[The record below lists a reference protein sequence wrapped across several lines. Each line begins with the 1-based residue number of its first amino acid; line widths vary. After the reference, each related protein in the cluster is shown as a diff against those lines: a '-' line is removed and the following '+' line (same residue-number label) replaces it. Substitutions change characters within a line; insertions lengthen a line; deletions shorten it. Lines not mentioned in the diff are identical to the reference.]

1 MHLVLGIESSCDET
15 ACAVLEDGRNVRASL
30 LFSQVKTHAE
40 FGGVVPEVASRMHL
54 AKLPPLI
61 DETLSRAGIQLGDIS
76 AVAVTRAP
84 GLIGALLVGLS
95 YAKALAWQLGIPLV
109 GVNHLEGHMLAARLE
124 DPQPEFPYIALI
136 VSGGHTAIY
145 RIERPGSYHI
155 LGNTRDDAAGEA
167 FDKVAKLL
175 NLGYPGGAIIEKMSR
190 GVDHS
195 AVELP
200 RPMMNDDTF
209 DFSFSGLKTA
219 VLHLV
224 QRSDIFE
231 GLDLKFSW
239 LLEAKKPRPGR
250 EHLVPV
256 IAAAFQ
262 AAVVDV
268 LVAKAVRAVQEY
280 GMDLLVVS
288 GGVASNT
295 ALREALRERAAQEH
309 IRLVIPQRKYCT
321 DNAAMVGVA
330 SIRHFR
336 DGQHAGLDM
345 NAVSRWSSI
354 TGLH

>member
-1 MHLVLGIESSCDET
+1 
-15 ACAVLEDGRNVRASL
+15 
-30 LFSQVKTHAE
+30 
-40 FGGVVPEVASRMHL
+40 MHL

-175 NLGYPGGAIIEKMSR
+175 GLGYPGGILIDRLSQKGNREAINF
-190 GVDHS
+190 
-195 AVELP
+195 P
-200 RPMMNDDTF
+200 RSMLHKGGY

-219 VLHLV
+219 VLLHIR
-224 QRSDIFE
+224 QYE
-231 GLDLKFSW
+231 PKEADLPDLCAS
-239 LLEAKKPRPGR
+239 
-250 EHLVPV
+250 
-256 IAAAFQ
+256 FQ
-262 AAVVDV
+262 EAVVDV
-268 LVAKAVRAVQEY
+268 LLEKALRAVADQ
-280 GMDLLVVS
+280 GIPRLIIS
-288 GGVASNT
+288 GGVAANSRLR
-295 ALREALRERAAQEH
+295 ALAAERCQASGVGLFMA
-309 IRLVIPQRKYCT
+309 RPAFCT
-321 DNAAMVGVA
+321 DNAAMIAYAGWEQLA
-330 SIRHFR
+330 RGQR
-336 DGQHAGLDM
+336 DGLDLGAKA
-345 NAVSRWSSI
+345 NES
-354 TGLH
+354 LF